1 MENMFNV
8 VSRSPNSDGH
18 GLGAELIENFRIP
31 DSSHSTAADEFV
43 SGATAGQLA
52 AAFKA
57 VGHPVRLQ
65 ILELLALRSDPVC
78 ACNIESRFSLS
89 QPTISHHLRVLRKA
103 GLVTGERRGTWIY
116 YSVSEEGI
124 GPISSFLRS
133 LTNHSGKSEYVSQ
146 N

>member
-1 MENMFNV
+1 MEIISKV
-8 VSRSPNSDGH
+8 VNRPPNSKSQ
-18 GLGAELIENFRIP
+18 GLGAELIENSRIS
-31 DSSHSTAADEFV
+31 DSCHSTDADEFV
-43 SGATAGQLA
+43 SSASAEPLA
-52 AAFKA
+52 ATFKA

-124 GPISSFLRS
+124 GPIFSFLRS
-133 LTNHSGKSEYVSQ
+133 LTNHSGESGYVSQ

>member
-1 MENMFNV
+1 MDNILKV
-8 VSRSPNSDGH
+8 VNRSSNSDGQ
-18 GLGAELIENFRIP
+18 GLGAELIENSRIP
-31 DSSHSTAADEFV
+31 DPSHSTAADEFV
-43 SGATAGQLA
+43 SSATAGQLA

-65 ILELLALRSDPVC
+65 ILELLALQSDPVC
-78 ACNIESRFSLS
+78 VCNIESRFSLS

-103 GLVTGERRGTWIY
+103 GLVTSERRGTWIY
-116 YSVSEEGI
+116 YAVSEEGI

-133 LTNHSGKSEYVSQ
+133 LTYHSGESEYVSQ

>member
-1 MENMFNV
+1 MDNISKV
-8 VSRSPNSDGH
+8 VNRSPNSDGQ
-18 GLGAELIENFRIP
+18 GLGAELIENSRIP
-31 DSSHSTAADEFV
+31 DSCHSTASDEVV
-43 SGATAGQLA
+43 SGASAGQLA

-78 ACNIESRFSLS
+78 ACDIESRFSLS

-103 GLVTGERRGTWIY
+103 GLVAGERRGTWIY
-116 YSVSEEGI
+116 YSVSGEGI

-133 LTNHSGKSEYVSQ
+133 LTNHSGESEYVSQ

>member
-1 MENMFNV
+1 MEIISKV
-8 VSRSPNSDGH
+8 VNRPPNGKGQ
-18 GLGAELIENFRIP
+18 GLGAELIENSRKS
-31 DSSHSTAADEFV
+31 DSCHSTYADKFV
-43 SGATAGQLA
+43 SSASAGPLA

-78 ACNIESRFSLS
+78 ACNIESKFSLS
-89 QPTISHHLRVLRKA
+89 QPAISHHLRVLRKA

-124 GPISSFLRS
+124 GPLFSFLRS
-133 LTNHSGKSEYVSQ
+133 LTNHSGESAYVSQ

>member
-1 MENMFNV
+1 MENMLNV
-8 VSRSPNSDGH
+8 VNRSPNSDGQ
-18 GLGAELIENFRIP
+18 GLRAELIEKSRIP
-31 DSSHSTAADEFV
+31 DSCHSTDADELV
-43 SGATAGQLA
+43 SSASAGPLA

-78 ACNIESRFSLS
+78 ACDIESRFSLS

-116 YSVSEEGI
+116 YSVSGEGI
-124 GPISSFLRS
+124 RPISSFLRS
-133 LTNHSGKSEYVSQ
+133 LSNHSGESEYVSQ